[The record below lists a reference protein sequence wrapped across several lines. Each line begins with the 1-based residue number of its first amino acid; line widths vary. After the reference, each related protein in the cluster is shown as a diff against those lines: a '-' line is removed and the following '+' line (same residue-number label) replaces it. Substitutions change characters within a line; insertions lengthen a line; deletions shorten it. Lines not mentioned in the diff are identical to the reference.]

1 LSELCDILELLYFLT
16 SSSSILQQGSID
28 RCSGQMDVSHDAS
41 SDEDILDRALL
52 RLHISSALMSPSL
65 IISNLFSYHVRVL
78 EVVQNGDI
86 VELDVKV
93 LVDAL
98 QGSTD

>member
-1 LSELCDILELLYFLT
+1 
-16 SSSSILQQGSID
+16 
-28 RCSGQMDVSHDAS
+28 
-41 SDEDILDRALL
+41 
-52 RLHISSALMSPSL
+52 MSPSL

-86 VELDVKV
+86 VELDVEI

-98 QGSTD
+98 

>member
-1 LSELCDILELLYFLT
+1 
-16 SSSSILQQGSID
+16 
-28 RCSGQMDVSHDAS
+28 MDVSHDAS

-86 VELDVKV
+86 VELDVEV

-98 QGSTD
+98 QGSTDRNVILELHGDLLYTCQNRAPDMSPSACSD